1 MFSHDSIRFDLLRQ
15 RAFNLRWATVPEGVI
30 PLTAADPDFP
40 CAPEIREAVIEYT
53 QSGYLSYGP
62 PEGLADFRTA
72 LQHYFLSNRQYSL
85 PIDQLLPIDS
95 AAFGIQVVCKS
106 LLSPGDEAL
115 LFDPVDFLF
124 QYCIER
130 AQGIPVRFP
139 IPPGTE
145 AVDFSRLEALITPK
159 TKLICLCNPLNPT
172 GKVFTREE
180 LTELGRIAVQ
190 HGIPVLSDEIWSDIV
205 FEPHTFTS
213 LGSLSND
220 ISQHT
225 ITVTGF
231 SKSYGLAGLRIG
243 VLATENKAL
252 FQRLF
257 ETSLHQFTVHG
268 ANVLGQVAGTA
279 ALTHAQGWLRA
290 YVAHLDRMRRLVSDR
305 INSMKGLSTQAPEGC
320 FVSFVN
326 IEQTGMN
333 SEAFQQH
340 LLDKAKVLV
349 VPGLSR
355 WFGPGAEGYVRL
367 SFATSEQVLTEA
379 LNRIEESL

>member
-1 MFSHDSIRFDLLRQ
+1 
-15 RAFNLRWATVPEGVI
+15 
-30 PLTAADPDFP
+30 
-40 CAPEIREAVIEYT
+40 
-53 QSGYLSYGP
+53 
-62 PEGLADFRTA
+62 
-72 LQHYFLSNRQYSL
+72 
-85 PIDQLLPIDS
+85 
-95 AAFGIQVVCKS
+95 
-106 LLSPGDEAL
+106 
-115 LFDPVDFLF
+115 
-124 QYCIER
+124 
-130 AQGIPVRFP
+130 
-139 IPPGTE
+139 
-145 AVDFSRLEALITPK
+145 
-159 TKLICLCNPLNPT
+159 
-172 GKVFTREE
+172 
-180 LTELGRIAVQ
+180 
-190 HGIPVLSDEIWSDIV
+190 
-205 FEPHTFTS
+205 
-213 LGSLSND
+213 
-220 ISQHT
+220 
-225 ITVTGF
+225 
-231 SKSYGLAGLRIG
+231 
-243 VLATENKAL
+243 
-252 FQRLF
+252 LF

-279 ALTHAQGWLRA
+279 ALTHAQDWLRA